1 MKYNRYPNRDH
12 IKNYFP
18 LPNEI
23 FLLGLS
29 TGELSVYSYLMFRED
44 RKTYQCHPSYK
55 TIGRAINASQNSVR
69 KYVAGLEEKGL
80 IVTEPTSIVTKSGRK
95 QNGSLLYHLRP
106 IQEAIDKFN
115 GRQFARMDEELA
127 RQRTAAKLAPVGPCV
142 PLCEASAQAVG

>member
-1 MKYNRYPNRDH
+1 MKYNRYPKRDA

-69 KYVAGLEEKGL
+69 KYVAGLEDKGL

-115 GRQFARMDEELA
+115 DKQFARMDEELA
-127 RQRTAAKLAPVGPCV
+127 RQRAAAKLAPVSPCV
-142 PLCEASAQAVG
+142 ALCEASAQAVG